1 MDPETFSVLRKLAE
15 RHTGQRLEQAKAT
28 LFATRLKRFA
38 FRSGYSDIED
48 IAKYLDVR
56 DEGSNLDLQIA
67 TAMLDRHSCF
77 VPERGLYETLL
88 DECIR
93 PALTAAADV
102 RFRIWFAG
110 CGTGQE
116 VYSLLMMLRNR
127 LASEQAERIE
137 IVATDISDEALL
149 KANTGYYSHFEVQ
162 LGLSARNLVQYFAPG
177 PENTWRISTELAR
190 RIAFKSHNLLDSGEA
205 FGAFDLILC
214 RNVLNE
220 MTEEHRA
227 LATRN
232 LEACLQTGGRL
243 YIDP

>member
-15 RHTGQRLEQAKAT
+15 RHTGQRLEQAKVT
-28 LFATRLKRFA
+28 LFASRLKRFA

-48 IAKYLDVR
+48 IARYLDVR

-77 VPERGLYETLL
+77 VPERGLYGTLL
-88 DECIR
+88 DACIR
-93 PALTAAADV
+93 PALTTSADA

-110 CGTGQE
+110 CGAGQE

-127 LASEQAERIE
+127 LAPEQAERVE

-149 KANTGYYSHFEVQ
+149 KANTGYYSHYEVQ
-162 LGLSARNLVQYFAPG
+162 LGLSARNLVQYFAAG
-177 PENTWRISTELAR
+177 TENTWRFSMELAR
-190 RIAFKSHNLLDSGEA
+190 RIAFKSHNLLQSGEA
-205 FGAFDLILC
+205 LGRFDLILC

-220 MTEEHRA
+220 MTDEHRD

-232 LEACLQTGGRL
+232 LEACLRPDGRL
-243 YIDP
+243 CIEP